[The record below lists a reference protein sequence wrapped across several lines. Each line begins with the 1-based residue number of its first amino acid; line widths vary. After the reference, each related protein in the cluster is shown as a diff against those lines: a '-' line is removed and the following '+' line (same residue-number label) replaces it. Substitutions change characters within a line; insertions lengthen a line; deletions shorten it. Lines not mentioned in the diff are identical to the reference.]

1 MNTCNKD
8 DILLGVIRDEGCS
21 ELICNIAGAKDFKA
35 VRNALVVFAL
45 NDENFFEAMVDV
57 VNAVIDDEDMLR
69 GQMLRAQVEGHL
81 TSADEE

>member
-1 MNTCNKD
+1 M
-8 DILLGVIRDEGCS
+8 GVIRGGGCS

-45 NDENFFEAMVDV
+45 NDDDFFKAMVDV
-57 VNAVIDDEDMLR
+57 VNTIIDDEDMLR